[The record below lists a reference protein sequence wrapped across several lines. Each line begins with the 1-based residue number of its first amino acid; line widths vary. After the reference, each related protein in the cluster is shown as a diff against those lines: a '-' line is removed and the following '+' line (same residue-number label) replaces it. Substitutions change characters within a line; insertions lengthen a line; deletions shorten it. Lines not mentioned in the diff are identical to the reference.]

1 MEVTIDVSNPFVTKM
16 AKLLQ
21 QKDKLVGKDA
31 GDGRNQYQIEVQ
43 KLKDQI
49 KSFNKEHN
57 LKGKKA
63 HKFGN
68 VLKMTKAAESRGTF
82 DRGAEGKAKNK
93 LRKKMA
99 SKAEKSF
106 TAGRHKGSDIDK
118 EIEKGMKGATSEEEV
133 RVAQRLT
140 GTKEKKKKE
149 SIAKSR

>member
-1 MEVTIDVSNPFVTKM
+1 MEVTVNVSNPFVTKM

-21 QKDKLVGKDA
+21 QKDKLVGKDT

-68 VLKMTKAAESRGTF
+68 VLKMTKAAESRGEF
-82 DRGAEGKAKNK
+82 DRGAEDKTKKK
-93 LRKKMA
+93 LRKKMMDKKDF
-99 SKAEKSF
+99 SKKGGVHAGTQGDREAELHQ
-106 TAGRHKGSDIDK
+106 RIMDDPEIK
-118 EIEKGMKGATSEEEV
+118 EIKQKV
-133 RVAQRLT
+133 
-140 GTKEKKKKE
+140 KKQ
-149 SIAKSR
+149 KSVHGSR